1 MTHKSLLRALTIVV
15 LGGALLTACK
25 GKQQQSAQ
33 QTPAAFKTVKV
44 KAEDRTIE
52 TKYSATIRGRQDIQ
66 VLPYFRLRIS
76 LRLYARLHSSCV
88 HFRRSLL

>member
-66 VLPYFRLRIS
+66 VLPQVGTHGRLQV
-76 LRLYARLHSSCV
+76 L
-88 HFRRSLL
+88 